1 MTKLT
6 LQEYATKEKI
16 SLVTV
21 NKRVNKGLINSEKI
35 GNRRYILIDEEKIKI
50 ETNNINKPIN
60 DSFTKYLLIDNK
72 QLVKQINKLNKQLL
86 TKDKEIK
93 RLTKELSKVTQTKE
107 NLYEKVLGY
116 TIEHKPQ
123 EDIEVVTTNDKK
135 KKKAK
140 KKKDKK

>member
-1 MTKLT
+1 MIKLT
-6 LQEYATKEKI
+6 VQQYANKCNTSVQQIYRQIKKGSLTVVKE
-16 SLVTV
+16 
-21 NKRVNKGLINSEKI
+21 
-35 GNRRYILIDEEKIKI
+35 
-50 ETNNINKPIN
+50 NNITLILTEDKEVKQITNKDKHNVNDLFIN
-60 DSFTKYLLIDNK
+60 HLVKDNK
-72 QLVKQINKLNKQLL
+72 QLNKQLK